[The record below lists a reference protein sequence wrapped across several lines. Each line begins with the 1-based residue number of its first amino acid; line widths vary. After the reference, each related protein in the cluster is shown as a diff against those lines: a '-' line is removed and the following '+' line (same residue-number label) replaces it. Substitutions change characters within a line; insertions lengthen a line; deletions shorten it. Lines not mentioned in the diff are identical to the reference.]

1 MEPQWTK
8 NAIPS
13 NAICNFFYAFFVVYA
28 ILFVLASVSTLVSLF
43 YIKKLGF
50 SGMSL
55 AFQGLLFGA
64 LAATQSL
71 FFYLMCDRSLLA
83 NTIKQTSE
91 GFAASQMQMQK
102 KN

>member
-28 ILFVLASVSTLVSLF
+28 ILFVLATVSTLVSLF

-91 GFAASQMQMQK
+91 GFAASQMQK